1 MLYSRRDPACEVG
14 PAWQAWKASS
24 VTTFAER
31 LDRLPAEID
40 EWMRPYVEPAD
51 GLVAPFYRMMGYH
64 LGWAAR
70 DGTPLGQTAT
80 GKRVRPVLVVLT
92 CEALAGRAA
101 SARGAAV
108 AVELVHNFS
117 LVHDDIQDQ
126 GEYRHGRETVW
137 RVWGAPQAINVGDA
151 IFALAQ
157 LALVRHAAGHPR
169 LADAVGRLNE
179 TCLRLV
185 EGQFLDL
192 QLESTADVSVGL
204 YERMIARKTAALI
217 ECACYLGGLMADA
230 DEASLAAVALFGHQL
245 GIAFQYQ
252 DDVLGIWGDPSVTGK
267 PSNTDIRGRKKG
279 LPIVLALETATKE
292 TNQRLRRLLAGPEPL
307 DDGQVFDVLGIL
319 DTLGIRARAQS
330 LVDERFELVERALD
344 QALPSG
350 HGQELRSLCARLRVR
365 ET

>member
-1 MLYSRRDPACEVG
+1 M
-14 PAWQAWKASS
+14 
-24 VTTFAER
+24 TTFTER
-31 LDRLPAEID
+31 LDHLPAEID
-40 EWMRPYVEPAD
+40 AWMLPYVEPAD
-51 GLVAPFYRMMGYH
+51 DLVAPFYGMMGYH

-70 DGTPLGQTAT
+70 DGTPLAQTAT
-80 GKRVRPVLVVLT
+80 GKRIRPVLVVLT
-92 CEALAGRAA
+92 CEALAGRAEA
-101 SARGAAV
+101 ARGAAV

-126 GEYRHGRETVW
+126 GQYRHGRETVW

-192 QLESTADVSVGL
+192 RLESTADVSVAL

-217 ECACYLGGLMADA
+217 DCACYLGGLMAEA
-230 DEASLAAVALFGHQL
+230 DEAQLAAVALFGHQL

-267 PSNTDIRGRKKG
+267 PSGTDIRSRKKG
-279 LPIVLALETATKE
+279 LPIVLALETARGE
-292 TNQRLRRLLAGPEPL
+292 IGRRLQGLLVGPEPL
-307 DDGQVFDVLGIL
+307 EDDQVGEVLGIL
-319 DTLGIRARAQS
+319 DALEIRARAQS

-344 QALPSG
+344 RALPFG
-350 HGQELRSLCARLRVR
+350 PGQELRSLCARLRVR
-365 ET
+365 RT